1 MLICLNGCAWDYPPF
16 IIERLLCYI
25 GNLISSAWIPFLGK
39 IYLPSFPPSSRLP
52 HNIRNQNENHDA
64 ADDANG
70 NPGWSN
76 GWALSPLLDNSQPG
90 GKAHLCSQVSFL
102 SLSVK
107 CCLSGC
113 WLSFWLFFLFFY
125 LIMKSCVRHPGM
137 ESSHCT
143 VILSATADGNL
154 LPPFVIFRVR
164 TFTTYSYVLRCH
176 ILDWGIMLGL
186 RAKTDKKYQ
195 SGLSSPRI
203 GCSQKDF

>member
-164 TFTTYSYVLRCH
+164 TFTTYLYIIAMSH
-176 ILDWGIMLGL
+176 FGL
-186 RAKTDKKYQ
+186 RNHA
-195 SGLSSPRI
+195 R
-203 GCSQKDF
+203 SQG

>member
-1 MLICLNGCAWDYPPF
+1 MLIFLNGCAWDYPPF

-39 IYLPSFPPSSRLP
+39 IYLPSFPPSSRP
-52 HNIRNQNENHDA
+52 HNIRNQNENHDD

-113 WLSFWLFFLFFY
+113 WLSFWLFFLF
-125 LIMKSCVRHPGM
+125 LWNLVSG
-137 ESSHCT
+137 
-143 VILSATADGNL
+143 ILGWSLATARWSCLPQPMEIFFL
-154 LPPFVIFRVR
+154 LSSFFGSELSQPIFIL
-164 TFTTYSYVLRCH
+164 LRCH

-186 RAKTDKKYQ
+186 RAKTDKN
-195 SGLSSPRI
+195 I
-203 GCSQKDF
+203 NME